1 MRAVESDRPLAAEA
15 VAGQSVLPGTRRN
28 ADEAGTGVDTLSPP
42 KPAGFTRRELDCR
55 GRVIR
60 SARVTAD

>member
-1 MRAVESDRPLAAEA
+1 MGRWAHSAIR
-15 VAGQSVLPGTRRN
+15 GCRLPDTRRN
-28 ADEAGTGVDTLSPP
+28 VDEAGTGVDALSPP

-60 SARVTAD
+60 SARMAAD